1 MKGIHRK
8 IATFLVLL
16 AVPAAGFCG
25 GAWVMDPG
33 KVDVSLG
40 FSRKTANTS
49 WNANGDFLLHVSTF
63 NSSVPARQN
72 HDFRYTYLSGEIGV
86 LPRLSGTFLINY
98 LYGLEGPHVN
108 EEKNV
113 GFTDSWFG
121 LKYAVTRGDWPMAI
135 DANTRTPFLYDF
147 PGPYSR
153 YILDSKG
160 NRIGVSPKWRGL
172 LKHDYTLGYMVSH
185 SYLDGAGWM
194 NFEAGYTWRE
204 GAPADA
210 VPVWAEIGYPLHW
223 HGIAVKGAVNFIHSL
238 NDDTKPQPDDR
249 FGSSPTYNFNDA
261 SYLKAGVS
269 FIIPIRNSR
278 SNFEIGYNQWL
289 WGRSARQYR
298 EPFLSIG
305 TRF

>member
-1 MKGIHRK
+1 MKGMRRA
-8 IATFLVLL
+8 IATFLALL
-16 AVPAAGFCG
+16 AVPVAGHCG

-49 WNANGDFLLHVSTF
+49 WNANGDFLLHFSTF
-63 NSSVPARQN
+63 NSGVPARQN
-72 HDFRYTYLSGEIGV
+72 HDFRYTYLSGEIGL
-86 LPRLSGTFLINY
+86 LPRLSGTFLVNY

-121 LKYAVTRGDWPMAI
+121 LKLALAKGNWPMAL
-135 DANTRTPFLYDF
+135 DLNTRSPFLYDF
-147 PGPYSR
+147 PGPYNR

-185 SYLDGAGWM
+185 SYLNGEGWM

-210 VPVWAEIGYPLHW
+210 VPAWAEVGYPLHW
-223 HGIAVKGAVNFIHSL
+223 HGLAVKGALNFVHSL
-238 NDDTKPQPDDR
+238 NNDTKPQPDDR
-249 FGSSPTYNFNDA
+249 FGSSPTYNFNNA

-269 FIIPIRNSR
+269 FIVPIHGA
-278 SNFEIGYNQWL
+278 SNFEIGYNQWI

>member
-1 MKGIHRK
+1 MKGIR
-8 IATFLVLL
+8 AALWMLL
-16 AVPAAGFCG
+16 ASLMFPMAGFCG

-33 KVDVSLG
+33 KVDIYLG

-49 WNANGDFLLHVSTF
+49 WNANGDFLRHETLF
-63 NSSVPARQN
+63 NGKRETSN
-72 HDFRYTYLSGEIGV
+72 HDFRYTYLSGEVGL

-98 LYGLEGPHVN
+98 LYGLEGPKDN

-121 LKYAVTRGDWPMAI
+121 LKYALTKGDWPTAI
-135 DANTRTPFLYDF
+135 DANTRTPILYDF

-153 YILDSKG
+153 YIFDSQG
-160 NRIGVSPKWRGL
+160 NRIAVSPKWRGL

-185 SYLDGAGWM
+185 SYMNGQGWM

-210 VPVWAEIGYPLHW
+210 IPVTAEVGYPLHW
-223 HGIAVKGAVNFIHSL
+223 HGIAVKGAATFIHSL
-238 NDDTKPQPDDR
+238 NNDSTPQPDDR
-249 FGSSPTYNFNDA
+249 FGSSPTYNFNNA

-269 FIIPIRNSR
+269 FIVPLPRHC
-278 SNFEIGYNQWL
+278 NFEIGYNQWL

-298 EPFLSIG
+298 EPFLSLG